1 MRTIPNGKEVI
12 LMNYEKPTMNTIGNA
27 QALVLGTKHLPPLP
41 DNVPPDFRKSIAAY
55 ESDE

>member
-1 MRTIPNGKEVI
+1 
-12 LMNYEKPTMNTIGNA
+12 MNYEKPTINTIGNA

-41 DNVPPDFRKSIAAY
+41 DNMPPDYRKSVAAY